1 MADEHSG
8 GASDPAFTFMRHNA
22 ALALDMAALS
32 YENCLRLQ
40 QLDDHALQEAARL
53 MHETAKNVRQAAGRY
68 DMATLINSL
77 SSAQFHIAA
86 QFWTHWLEALAGN
99 QQSLGACA
107 AGACAGWSRDLHQ
120 PTAGSPAGTGVD
132 SYWANPYASFSRIF
146 QTLTQAWGTSPG
158 DAKLSPR
165 G

>member
-8 GASDPAFTFMRHNA
+8 GAGDPAFTFMRHNA

-32 YENCLRLQ
+32 YENRLRLQ

-53 MHETAKNVRQAAGRY
+53 MHDTAKNVRQATGRY
-68 DMATLINSL
+68 DMATLLNSL

-86 QFWTHWLEALAGN
+86 LLWTHWLEALAGN

-107 AGACAGWSRDLHQ
+107 ARDCADWSRDLHQ
-120 PTAGSPAGTGVD
+120 STAGSPAGTGVD
-132 SYWANPYASFSRIF
+132 TYWANPYASFSRIF
-146 QTLTQAWGTSPG
+146 QTLTQASGTSPG
-158 DAKLSPR
+158 DATLPPR
-165 G
+165 S